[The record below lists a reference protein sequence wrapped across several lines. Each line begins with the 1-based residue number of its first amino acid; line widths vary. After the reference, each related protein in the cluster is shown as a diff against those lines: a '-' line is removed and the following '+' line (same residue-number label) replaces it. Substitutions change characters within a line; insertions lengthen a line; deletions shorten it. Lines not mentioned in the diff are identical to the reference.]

1 MRSTPSERKLPSL
14 VLTKLERVYMRAAA
28 FALAALACGA
38 AKVGSR
44 PAAVGVRWA
53 PGVATAA
60 VHGQPGQGGDVRQAL
75 LANHN
80 EAAEAEVEVARA
92 ATCSAAC
99 PRDGVAPPRGARAR
113 RGGAVGRGGGRRFV
127 RGAVPCWLRRVHLS
141 GVAGCAAAGAR
152 EVERLHDTGLT
163 VPILCRPPRSSCSS
177 LHARAGVAHAPAPLV
192 RCARSCLL
200 ACRARAS
207 CCRHLARLPLLFE
220 FVRRCRP
227 AVRVS
232 RRCWLRAAL
241 CGCAEDSGVALLCVS
256 GLKNIPCPT
265 GSR

>member
-1 MRSTPSERKLPSL
+1 M
-14 VLTKLERVYMRAAA
+14 YMRAAA

-60 VHGQPGQGGDVRQAL
+60 VHGQPGQGGDMRQAL

-177 LHARAGVAHAPAPLV
+177 LHARAGMAHAPAPLV
-192 RCARSCLL
+192 VLGA
-200 ACRARAS
+200 AC
-207 CCRHLARLPLLFE
+207 
-220 FVRRCRP
+220 
-227 AVRVS
+227 
-232 RRCWLRAAL
+232 LRAAPVRL
-241 CGCAEDSGVALLCVS
+241 LVATSPDYRSSSSSCADAAL
-256 GLKNIPCPT
+256 PCA
-265 GSR
+265 